1 MAGSSYF
8 TNASPIGGSSYFTNP
23 PSYLSSPSF
32 GSDTTGAFGSTADA
46 LTSNP
51 FTASPT
57 ASTGMGP
64 LAIGFGLA
72 GIGSS
77 IFGASAQQSAASRA
91 ARATEEAAKTAAAAT
106 EKAAETG
113 AKAQIAG
120 QLGGFGL
127 DYLNTRYNMGVGSFQ
142 KNWANLREAQQD
154 ASFQANNPD
163 MISLRSVQRYS
174 DRLANAMPGYMPP
187 SNLFG

>member
-8 TNASPIGGSSYFTNP
+8 TNTPSYF
-23 PSYLSSPSF
+23 SSPSF
-32 GSDTTGAFGSTADA
+32 GSDTTGAFGGTADA

-64 LAIGFGLA
+64 LAIGLGLA

-77 IFGASAQQSAASRA
+77 IFGASAQQKAASQA
-91 ARATEEAAKTAAAAT
+91 ARATEAAAKTAAAAT

-120 QLGGFGL
+120 QLGGFGI
-127 DYLNTRYNMGVGSFQ
+127 DYLTQRYNSGAGGF
-142 KNWANLREAQQD
+142 ANRWNSLMDAEQD

-163 MISLRSVQRYS
+163 LITLRSVQKYS
-174 DRLANAMPGYMPP
+174 DRLSNAMPGYMPP
-187 SNLFG
+187 TNLFG